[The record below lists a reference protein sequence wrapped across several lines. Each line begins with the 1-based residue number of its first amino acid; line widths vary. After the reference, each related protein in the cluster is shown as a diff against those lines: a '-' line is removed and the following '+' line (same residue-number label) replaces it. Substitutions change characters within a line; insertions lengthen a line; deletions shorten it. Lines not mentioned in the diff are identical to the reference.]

1 MQNIYILVLL
11 AVAAGIVIPIQGA
24 LNTRLAGVL
33 DSPILSA
40 FFSFAVGTLAL
51 FIYLLLTGVPL
62 GNLTSAKN
70 APPLALTGGIFG
82 AFFVASTI
90 MLIPRLGVAVTFG
103 LVVAGQML
111 FSVVIDHFG
120 LLGSPVTKVNWARLG
135 GVLLITVGTIII
147 RRY

>member
-1 MQNIYILVLL
+1 MQNIYFLILL
-11 AVAAGIVIPIQGA
+11 AIVAGIVIPIQGGV
-24 LNTRLAGVL
+24 NTRLADVL
-33 DSPILSA
+33 NSPILSA
-40 FFSFAVGTLAL
+40 FLSFAIGTLAL
-51 FIYLLLTGVPL
+51 FVYVLVSGTPL
-62 GNLTSAKN
+62 GGLANVKN

-111 FSVVIDHFG
+111 FSIVIDHFG
-120 LLGSPVTKVNWARLG
+120 LLGTPVTKANWARLG